1 MTKRP
6 GRGGGFEILRR
17 GLESLKRDLEAGRVS
32 QRTALT
38 ELITDLPEVLVHI
51 EAYIASEHDSL
62 LREIQEQQRAARK
75 GTPQARKPS
84 GRPKRRPTS

>member
-1 MTKRP
+1 MTKRR

-38 ELITDLPEVLVHI
+38 ELLTDLPEVLAHI
-51 EAYIASEHDSL
+51 EAYIASEHDAL
-62 LREIQEQQRAARK
+62 LREIQEQERAARK
-75 GTPQARKPS
+75 GTPHARKPS